1 MQELAKRQ
9 AAGDKPYDAIVSV
22 SAFGNTHSVQTLG
35 HLLALAKPGA
45 SVTVQEPVASSPTE
59 VPGVS
64 KMLCCK
70 VITRLVPCCH
80 LSGAT

>member
-9 AAGDKPYDAIVSV
+9 AGDKPYDVILSV

-45 SVTVQEPVASSPTE
+45 FVTVQEPVASSPTE
-59 VPGVS
+59 VPGVC
-64 KMLCCK
+64 KMLCCE
-70 VITRLVPCCH
+70 VITQLVPCCH